1 MKVAYPAVI
10 HAEDGRYWAEFPD
23 VAGCF
28 TDGDSIPEVIEN
40 ASEALG
46 GVLCAMLDQGQPL
59 PKASEME
66 SVKPSEG
73 FASMILTDP
82 LRYKKDTRSVKK
94 TLTIP
99 AWLNQEAEK
108 RSINFSA
115 VLQKALINLIQ

>member
-1 MKVAYPAVI
+1 MKVSYPAII
-10 HAEDGRYWAEFPD
+10 HAEDGCYWAEFPD

-28 TDGDSIPEVIEN
+28 SDGDSITEVIEN
-40 ASEALG
+40 ASDALG
-46 GVLCAMLDQGQPL
+46 GVLCAMMDQGQPL
-59 PKASEME
+59 PQPSSME
-66 SVKPSEG
+66 SLKPSDG
-73 FASMILTDP
+73 FTSMILTDP
-82 LRYKKDTRSVKK
+82 LCFKKDTRAVKK